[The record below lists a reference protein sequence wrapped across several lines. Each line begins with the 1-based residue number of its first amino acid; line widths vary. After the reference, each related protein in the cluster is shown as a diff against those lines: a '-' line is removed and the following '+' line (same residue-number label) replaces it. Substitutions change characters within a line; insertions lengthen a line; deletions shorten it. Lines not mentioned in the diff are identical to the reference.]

1 MKCIANFLGL
11 FQHLAFAFHSH
22 RSNNYAANTLIL
34 IFKYIVS
41 ISDYFIPKLGK
52 HTVMVYIKSVL
63 AKVLNTMCEKISGEN
78 IFNDGSERELDFSHF
93 LEIIKMDDSYPF
105 REKMTRDTA
114 YIDKVFTEFCK
125 NTNKKDYL
133 TFLEIIA

>member
-11 FQHLAFAFHSH
+11 FQHLAYAFHCH

-41 ISDYFIPKLGK
+41 ISEYFIPKLGK

-63 AKVLNTMCEKISGEN
+63 AKVFNKMCEKISGES
-78 IFNDGSERELDFSHF
+78 IFNDGSNERELDFGNF
-93 LEIIKMDDSYPF
+93 L
-105 REKMTRDTA
+105 
-114 YIDKVFTEFCK
+114 
-125 NTNKKDYL
+125 
-133 TFLEIIA
+133 